1 LPTPPPTAAPASVT
15 SYTTRAGG
23 RSGV

>member
-1 LPTPPPTAAPASVT
+1 LPTPTAAPASIT

-23 RSGV
+23 RPGA